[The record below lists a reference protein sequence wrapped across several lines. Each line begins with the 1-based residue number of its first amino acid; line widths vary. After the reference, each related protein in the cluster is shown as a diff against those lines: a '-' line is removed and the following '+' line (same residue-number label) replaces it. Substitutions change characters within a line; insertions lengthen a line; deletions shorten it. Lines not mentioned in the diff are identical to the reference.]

1 VRDADGRSV
10 THHFRPPKGSVTN
23 FDGDGPAY
31 VPITSRPSARQSSLH
46 PLVAGPG
53 PPPGRPADPS
63 GGRPVERPADPPA
76 DPARGGGSVRVWP
89 GSPHPLGATWN
100 GEGVN
105 FALFSENA
113 TAVQL
118 CLFDEATAGV
128 PTATIT
134 MAERTDNVWH
144 AYLPDVRPGALYGYR
159 VDGPYEPTSGH
170 RFNHSKL
177 LIDPYAKAVSGPI
190 RWSDDLFGYR
200 IGDEQEDL
208 SFDSRDSAGAMP
220 KCLVVDPAF
229 TWEDDRAPNTPWN
242 QTVIYETHV
251 RGMTERHPGVPEHL
265 RGTYLGLASDPIIDH
280 LLGLGV
286 TAVELMPV
294 HHFVADRHLVDQGL
308 TNFWGYNSIAF
319 LAPHVGYATG
329 GLGQQVSEFKSMVRT
344 LHRAG
349 LEVILD
355 VVYNHT
361 GEGNQLGPTLSLRGI
376 DNSVYYRL
384 MPDQPQY
391 HLDYTGTGNSLNILH
406 PRAMG
411 LVTDSLRYWV
421 TDMHVDGFRFDLAP
435 VLVRGYEAGQPSAFF
450 EIIQQDPVLSKVK
463 LIAEPWDAS
472 PDGYQLGQFPTG
484 WSEWNG
490 AFRDCVR
497 RFWRGDPGQVPEL
510 ASRLTGSS
518 DIYAPSGRRTYASVN
533 FVTCHDGFTLTDL
546 VSYENKH
553 NEANGEGNRDGA
565 QDNAS
570 RNWGAEGP
578 SDSAR
583 IQRARDRMKR
593 NFLTTLL
600 FAQGVP
606 MLLGGDEIGRSQQG
620 NNNAYCQDNEI
631 SWFDWDIGPS
641 GYDMRDFVRELI
653 RVLQSNPI
661 LRRRGFFT
669 GSAVPGTHTKDVTW
683 IRSNGQEMTDEAW
696 DDPNNQSIGMLLF
709 GRAAD
714 EVDIRGRSAPADTLL
729 LLLNAGTRSHSY
741 TLPRMESPGLW
752 EELLNTARPGPWAR
766 QVRNDAV
773 NLTAHSS
780 LLLRHSE
787 RIEQ

>member
-1 VRDADGRSV
+1 
-10 THHFRPPKGSVTN
+10 
-23 FDGDGPAY
+23 
-31 VPITSRPSARQSSLH
+31 
-46 PLVAGPG
+46 
-53 PPPGRPADPS
+53 
-63 GGRPVERPADPPA
+63 
-76 DPARGGGSVRVWP
+76 VRVWP

-200 IGDEQEDL
+200 IGDQQEDL

-251 RGMTERHPGVPEHL
+251 RGMTKRHPGVPEHL

-518 DIYAPSGRRTYASVN
+518 DIYAPSGRRTYASIN

-546 VSYENKH
+546 VSYEHKH

-583 IQRARDRMKR
+583 IERARDRMKR

-631 SWFDWDIGPS
+631 SWFDWDIGES
-641 GYDMRDFVRELI
+641 GYDMRDFVQELI

-669 GSAVPGTHTKDVTW
+669 GTAVPGTHTKDVTW

-696 DDPNNQSIGMLLF
+696 EDPNNQSIGMLLF

-741 TLPRMESPGLW
+741 TLPRMETPGLW

>member
-1 VRDADGRSV
+1 
-10 THHFRPPKGSVTN
+10 
-23 FDGDGPAY
+23 
-31 VPITSRPSARQSSLH
+31 
-46 PLVAGPG
+46 
-53 PPPGRPADPS
+53 
-63 GGRPVERPADPPA
+63 
-76 DPARGGGSVRVWP
+76 VRVWP

-118 CLFDEATAGV
+118 CLFDEATAGE

-190 RWSDDLFGYR
+190 RWSDELFGYR
-200 IGDEQEDL
+200 IGDEQVDL

-251 RGMTERHPGVPEHL
+251 RGMTARHPGVPEHL

-308 TNFWGYNSIAF
+308 TNYWGYNSIAF

-361 GEGNQLGPTLSLRGI
+361 GEGNQMGPTLSLRGI

-384 MPDQPQY
+384 MPEQPQY

-546 VSYENKH
+546 VTYENKH

-620 NNNAYCQDNEI
+620 NNNAYCQDDDV
-631 SWFDWDIGPS
+631 SWFDWDIGES

-669 GSAVPGTHTKDVTW
+669 GAVVPGTNTKDVTW

-696 DDPNNQSIGMLLF
+696 EDPNNQSIGMLLF

-741 TLPRMESPGLW
+741 TLPRMESPGMW
-752 EELLNTARPGPWAR
+752 EELLNTARPGPWTR

-787 RIEQ
+787 RIEG

>member
-1 VRDADGRSV
+1 
-10 THHFRPPKGSVTN
+10 
-23 FDGDGPAY
+23 
-31 VPITSRPSARQSSLH
+31 
-46 PLVAGPG
+46 
-53 PPPGRPADPS
+53 
-63 GGRPVERPADPPA
+63 
-76 DPARGGGSVRVWP
+76 VRVWP
-89 GSPHPLGATWN
+89 GVPHPLGATWD

-105 FALFSENA
+105 FALFSEGA
-113 TAVQL
+113 RGVQL
-118 CLFDEATAGV
+118 CLFDDATAAE
-128 PTATIT
+128 PTATIN

-144 AYLPDVRPGALYGYR
+144 VYLPDVRPGALYGYR
-159 VDGPYEPTSGH
+159 VDGPYEPASGH
-170 RFNHSKL
+170 RFNARKL

-190 RWSDDLFGYR
+190 RWSDELFGYT
-200 IGDEQEDL
+200 IGDPEADL
-208 SFDSRDSAGAMP
+208 SFDARDSAGAMP

-229 TWEDDRAPNTPWN
+229 TWDDDRSPNTPWN

-251 RGMTERHPGVPEHL
+251 RGMTHRHPGVPEHL

-280 LLGLGV
+280 LLELGV

-294 HHFVADRHLVDQGL
+294 HHFIDDRHLVDQGL
-308 TNFWGYNSIAF
+308 TNYWGYNSVAF

-518 DIYAPSGRRTYASVN
+518 DIYGARTPASTSSP
-533 FVTCHDGFTLTDL
+533 VTT
-546 VSYENKH
+546 
-553 NEANGEGNRDGA
+553 
-565 QDNAS
+565 AS
-570 RNWGAEGP
+570 P
-578 SDSAR
+578 
-583 IQRARDRMKR
+583 
-593 NFLTTLL
+593 
-600 FAQGVP
+600 
-606 MLLGGDEIGRSQQG
+606 
-620 NNNAYCQDNEI
+620 
-631 SWFDWDIGPS
+631 
-641 GYDMRDFVRELI
+641 
-653 RVLQSNPI
+653 
-661 LRRRGFFT
+661 
-669 GSAVPGTHTKDVTW
+669 
-683 IRSNGQEMTDEAW
+683 
-696 DDPNNQSIGMLLF
+696 
-709 GRAAD
+709 
-714 EVDIRGRSAPADTLL
+714 
-729 LLLNAGTRSHSY
+729 
-741 TLPRMESPGLW
+741 
-752 EELLNTARPGPWAR
+752 
-766 QVRNDAV
+766 
-773 NLTAHSS
+773 
-780 LLLRHSE
+780 
-787 RIEQ
+787 

>member
-1 VRDADGRSV
+1 
-10 THHFRPPKGSVTN
+10 
-23 FDGDGPAY
+23 
-31 VPITSRPSARQSSLH
+31 
-46 PLVAGPG
+46 
-53 PPPGRPADPS
+53 
-63 GGRPVERPADPPA
+63 
-76 DPARGGGSVRVWP
+76 VRVWP
-89 GSPHPLGATWN
+89 GSPRPLGATWN

-118 CLFDEATAGV
+118 CLFDEATAGE

-170 RFNHSKL
+170 RFNPNKL

-208 SFDSRDSAGAMP
+208 SFDPRDSAGAMP
-220 KCLVVDPAF
+220 KCLVVDPSF

-251 RGMTERHPGVPEHL
+251 RGMTARHPGVPEHL

-518 DIYAPSGRRTYASVN
+518 DIYAPSGRRTYASIN

-546 VSYENKH
+546 VTYEHKH
-553 NEANGEGNRDGA
+553 NEANGEDNRDGA

-620 NNNAYCQDNEI
+620 NNNAYCQDNEV
-631 SWFDWDIGPS
+631 SWFDWDIGES
-641 GYDMRDFVRELI
+641 GYDMRDFVRDLI

-669 GSAVPGTHTKDVTW
+669 GTAVPGTHTKDVTW
-683 IRSNGQEMTDEAW
+683 IRSDGQEMTDEAW
-696 DDPNNQSIGMLLF
+696 EDPNNQSIGMLLF

-714 EVDIRGRSAPADTLL
+714 EVDIRGRSASADTLL

-741 TLPRMESPGLW
+741 TLPRMETPGLW

-787 RIEQ
+787 RIEP

>member
-1 VRDADGRSV
+1 M
-10 THHFRPPKGSVTN
+10 
-23 FDGDGPAY
+23 
-31 VPITSRPSARQSSLH
+31 
-46 PLVAGPG
+46 
-53 PPPGRPADPS
+53 
-63 GGRPVERPADPPA
+63 
-76 DPARGGGSVRVWP
+76 RVWP
-89 GSPHPLGATWN
+89 GGPHPLGATWD

-105 FALFSENA
+105 FALFSERA
-113 TAVQL
+113 TNVQL
-118 CLFDEATAGV
+118 CLFDHETQAE
-128 PTATIT
+128 PTETINMPET
-134 MAERTDNVWH
+134 TDHVWH

-159 VDGPYEPTSGH
+159 VDGPFEPEHGH
-170 RFNHSKL
+170 RFNSSKL

-190 RWSDDLFGYR
+190 RWNDDLFSYP
-200 IGDEQEDL
+200 IGDPDEDL
-208 SFDSRDSAGAMP
+208 TIARGDSAGAMP
-220 KCLVVDPAF
+220 KCLVIDPAF
-229 TWEDDRAPNTPWN
+229 TWQDDRAPDTPWN

-251 RGMTERHPGVPEHL
+251 RGMTARHPGVPEHL

-286 TAVELMPV
+286 TAIELMPV
-294 HHFVADRHLVDQGL
+294 HHFVNDRTLVERGL
-308 TNFWGYNSIAF
+308 SNYWGYNSIAF
-319 LAPHVGYATG
+319 LSPHVGYATG
-329 GLGQQVSEFKSMVRT
+329 GMGQQVSEFKSMVRT
-344 LHRAG
+344 MHRAG
-349 LEVILD
+349 IEVILD

-376 DNSVYYRL
+376 DNVAYYRL
-384 MPDQPQY
+384 TPEDPRY
-391 HLDYTGTGNSLNILH
+391 YLDYTGTGNSLNILH

-497 RFWRGDPGQVPEL
+497 RFWRGDLGQASEM

-518 DIYAPSGRRTYASVN
+518 DVYAPSGRRTYASVN

-546 VSYENKH
+546 VTYDNKH
-553 NEANGEGNRDGA
+553 NEANGEGNNDGNN
-565 QDNAS
+565 DNFS
-570 RNWGAEGP
+570 RNWGEEGN
-578 SDSAR
+578 SDSVR

-593 NFLTTLL
+593 NFLMTLL
-600 FAQGVP
+600 FSQGVP

-631 SWFDWDIGPS
+631 SWFDWDIGET
-641 GYDMRDFVRELI
+641 GQEFFQFVRDLI
-653 RVLQSNPI
+653 SVLKSSPI

-669 GSAVPGTHTKDVTW
+669 GEVVPGTNTKDVTW
-683 IRSNGQEMTDEAW
+683 IRPNGEEMTEEDWE
-696 DDPNNQSIGMLLF
+696 DHNNQTVGMLLF
-709 GRAAD
+709 GRATD
-714 EVDIRGRSAPADTLL
+714 EVDLRGRSTPGDTLL
-729 LLLNAGTRSHSY
+729 MLLNAGTRSLSY
-741 TLPRMESPGLW
+741 TLPRMEYPGRW
-752 EELLNTARPGPWAR
+752 DEMVNSAHPGQGVRP
-766 QVRNDAV
+766 VRNDVV
-773 NLTAHSS
+773 NLASHSS

-787 RIEQ
+787 RMHS